1 MISGYNHWVYD
12 WNRDEPGSGT
22 VVPRTVEFNDETLR
36 DGLQSPSAKTPP
48 LQAKMDFLHILA
60 GLGISGV
67 DIGLPASSPQ
77 VMEDTIFLAKEIAR
91 AGLPLKPNCAART
104 VLGDIRLVK
113 EVSERAGI
121 PIEVA
126 AFIGSSAARSLAEGW
141 DLNFLLKVTRES
153 VSEAV
158 HLGLSP
164 MFVTEDT
171 TRTHPD
177 VLKQLYTAAIEY
189 GARRICIADTVGFA
203 SPTAA
208 RRIVG
213 YLRSIVA
220 DSGEDVAIDW
230 HGHMDRGLG
239 LMSTLAAFDAGAD
252 RLHGS
257 AIGLGERIGNA
268 PLDLVMANLKLMG
281 YWERDIS
288 RLTEYVEWVARWT
301 GVSIPW
307 NYPIF
312 GSDAFRTGTGI
323 HASAIMKAMKMG
335 DPDLVDMVYSAIPA
349 SWFGKRQ
356 TIEVGPMSGD
366 ANVAY
371 WLSEH
376 GMEVTSE
383 RMAAIRKLAKESDSM
398 IGDDDILD
406 ALQRLEDT

>member
-1 MISGYNHWVYD
+1 MDSEYDQWVYD
-12 WNRDEPGSGT
+12 WNRAEAESGADGARS
-22 VVPRTVEFNDETLR
+22 VDLNDETLR

-48 LQAKMDFLHILA
+48 LQAKLEFLHILA
-60 GLGISGV
+60 GLGIAGV

-77 VMEDTIFLAKEIAR
+77 VMEDAIFLAKEIAR
-91 AGLPLKPNCAART
+91 FNLPLKPNCAART
-104 VLGDIRLVK
+104 VSSDIRLVR
-113 EVSERAGI
+113 EVSERAGF
-121 PIEVA
+121 PVEVST
-126 AFIGSSAARSLAEGW
+126 FIGSSAARSLAEGW
-141 DLNFLLKVTRES
+141 DIEFLLRTTRES
-153 VSEAV
+153 ISEAV

-203 SPTAA
+203 SPMAA

-213 YLRSIVA
+213 YLKSIVA

-239 LMSTLAAFDAGAD
+239 LISTLAAFEAGAD

-257 AIGLGERIGNA
+257 AIGLGERAGNA
-268 PLDLVMANLKLMG
+268 PLDLVMVNLKLMG
-281 YWERDIS
+281 LWDRDIS
-288 RLTEYVEWVARWT
+288 DLTEYVNWIARWT
-301 GVSIPW
+301 GVSMPW
-307 NYPIF
+307 NYPVF

-323 HASAIMKAMKMG
+323 HASAIMKAMKMK
-335 DPDLVDMVYSAIPA
+335 DPRLVDMVYSAIPA

-371 WLSEH
+371 WLAEH
-376 GMEVTSE
+376 GMDVTSE
-383 RMAAIRKLAKESDSM
+383 RMAAVRKLAKDSDSM
-398 IGDDDILD
+398 LTDDEIMD
-406 ALQRLEDT
+406 ALKRLEGS